1 MANGGQVLIDSATFD
16 VIKDHRDLA
25 AVDHHGYNDTLLLH
39 AAGALD
45 PLSCGRC
52 KCAGGHGSRV
62 GGHAGLVACKQASLQ
77 KALPTSPLP
86 ASGHPPPI
94 ALLPCLIPVAP
105 LPRAPRNLLPCRRRD
120 DDPDAPS
127 AGTSG
132 AANLVILD
140 MGEFDIPDIDV
151 AAAHGGRRQQALHG
165 AGSRKRLAAEGRSQG
180 KGGGEGEGDA
190 SVTPSGGSKTNLM
203 ARRSLGSGAAAGG
216 SKDGDGKDGSGKG
229 GDGKGSASNEGGKEG
244 GKEAGG
250 KGGGDDSDAKPDSRL
265 RVYSVLPQCLAERAR
280 AWGSCL
286 ALRDGVR
293 QTDAGFFDAPG
304 AAAAASL
311 VPLSSALA
319 GAAAPPVTVVFA
331 SVDGVRGLR
340 RRAGGADVS
349 GLLRAVLRAAIGA
362 VPGAYLCR
370 EIDGSD
376 EIKYMLAFPSATAAL
391 TFCLL
396 VQEATMYAP
405 WPQSVLDWGEWRE
418 VHAPGDG
425 ALLFRGPRLRMGV
438 AEGVPRSLA
447 PDCAGRADYYGPAV
461 NLVGSGDFGEGVSA
475 GQAAGGSVRALARN
489 GARHLARRRPIMR
502 LTPALPPLVPPCPHR
517 NPQGGTLLGCGGARR
532 ADRVRRGARKGS
544 VQVRRARPPAC
555 PGARRPTAR
564 PAYPCPLRP
573 VRREGVCSPTPV
585 PLPLPFPSSQR
596 LAAGGPSRRGTRQP
610 GRPAHLTS
618 AAPQRRRRRPRSARQ
633 PLAPARPRQ
642 RALAARRR
650 PAAARAR
657 RQRGRNAACV
667 GVGRGGAARPWR

>member
-1 MANGGQVLIDSATFD
+1 
-16 VIKDHRDLA
+16 
-25 AVDHHGYNDTLLLH
+25 
-39 AAGALD
+39 
-45 PLSCGRC
+45 
-52 KCAGGHGSRV
+52 
-62 GGHAGLVACKQASLQ
+62 
-77 KALPTSPLP
+77 
-86 ASGHPPPI
+86 
-94 ALLPCLIPVAP
+94 
-105 LPRAPRNLLPCRRRD
+105 LPCRGE

-127 AGTSG
+127 PSTSG

-180 KGGGEGEGDA
+180 KGGEGEGEA
-190 SVTPSGGSKTNLM
+190 LATPSGGSKTNLM

-216 SKDGDGKDGSGKG
+216 DKDGDGNDSSGKG
-229 GDGKGSASNEGGKEG
+229 GAGKDGEGRKGGR

-250 KGGGDDSDAKPDSRL
+250 KEGAGADADAKPDSRL

-286 ALRDGVR
+286 TLRDGVR

-405 WPQSVLDWGEWRE
+405 WPQSVLDWAEWRE

-461 NLVGSGDFGEGVSA
+461 NLVGSG
-475 GQAAGGSVRALARN
+475 GGGWQGRMGWGGCRWERMRAF
-489 GARHLARRRPIMR
+489 
-502 LTPALPPLVPPCPHR
+502 
-517 NPQGGTLLGCGGARR
+517 
-532 ADRVRRGARKGS
+532 VRR
-544 VQVRRARPPAC
+544 
-555 PGARRPTAR
+555 
-564 PAYPCPLRP
+564 
-573 VRREGVCSPTPV
+573 
-585 PLPLPFPSSQR
+585 
-596 LAAGGPSRRGTRQP
+596 
-610 GRPAHLTS
+610 H
-618 AAPQRRRRRPRSARQ
+618 
-633 PLAPARPRQ
+633 PLAHA
-642 RALAARRR
+642 
-650 PAAARAR
+650 
-657 RQRGRNAACV
+657 
-667 GVGRGGAARPWR
+667 